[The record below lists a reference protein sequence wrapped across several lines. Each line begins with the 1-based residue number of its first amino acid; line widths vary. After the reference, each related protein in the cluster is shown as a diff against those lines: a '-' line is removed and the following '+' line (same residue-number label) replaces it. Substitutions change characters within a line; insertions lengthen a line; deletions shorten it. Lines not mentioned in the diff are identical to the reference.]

1 MLFTWISGSGR
12 LGLSLSRA
20 VCSQVDLEEF
30 RTYLKSHPKHLR
42 PLSLEG
48 LHAMVP
54 PTAGSLLP
62 LRALSQTSR
71 S

>member
-1 MLFTWISGSGR
+1 M
-12 LGLSLSRA
+12 
-20 VCSQVDLEEF
+20 EEF

-54 PTAGSLLP
+54 PTTGSLLP